1 MNSKEI
7 EELRKEVYEMSNSML
22 PLVMF
27 FNDIRDNKSPTFNK
41 ELAYKDLREIVERFK
56 ELKKVNVVLHTRIH
70 KLEEQNKALKSD
82 NTALEIWNDVYSADW
97 NKVKERNE
105 KLEKTIEFLKNV
117 LGLSLDKNK
126 IMFWVVTKRKYD
138 SNNYDYARITKEEY
152 DLLKEVLQDD

>member
-22 PLVMF
+22 PLDMF

-70 KLEEQNKALKSD
+70 KLEEQNKKM
-82 NTALEIWNDVYSADW
+82 
-97 NKVKERNE
+97 E
-105 KLEKTIEFLKNV
+105 KLLNIVLPEKVEKYEKIKNGEWYHFERDIIIEKDTKDLIEEII
-117 LGLSLDKNK
+117 K
-126 IMFWVVTKRKYD
+126 IL
-138 SNNYDYARITKEEY
+138 EE
-152 DLLKEVLQDD
+152 K